1 MDSAFAAKLCEL
13 NNRFYAQNAASF
25 SATRTSP
32 WDGWK
37 RAVGLLSADGF
48 AGGRVL
54 DVACGNMRFEAFLAK
69 ALPEV
74 SFDFLGVDSCPALL
88 DGRVDARFKELD
100 VVQALLEGRD
110 LAAEIGEGGFD
121 MSVSFGFMH
130 HLPTFEMRVALLR
143 ALLASTR
150 QGGYVVVSFWEFMR
164 NEALARKARVTHAAA
179 LKDLALSPAEIAQL
193 DENDFFLGWKDTQ
206 KSYRYCHNFTDAE
219 IGALVAAVTPDA
231 RPIDRYSSDGRSN
244 NLNAYVILQK
254 KRS

>member
-37 RAVGLLSADGF
+37 RAVELLSADAF

-54 DVACGNMRFEAFLAK
+54 DVACGNMRFEAFLAG

-74 SFDFLGVDSCPALL
+74 AFDFLGVDSCPVLL

-100 VVQALLEGRD
+100 VVRALLEGRD
-110 LAAEIGEGGFD
+110 LAAEIGEGDFD
-121 MSVSFGFMH
+121 ASVSFGFMH
-130 HLPTFEMRVALLR
+130 HLSTFEMRVALLR

-150 QGGYVVVSFWEFMR
+150 RGGYVVVSFWQFMR
-164 NEALARKARVTHAAA
+164 NEALASKAKVTHAAA
-179 LKDLALSPAEIAQL
+179 LDDLALSPTEIAQL

-206 KSYRYCHNFTDAE
+206 GSYRYCHNFTDSE
-219 IGALVAAVTPDA
+219 IDALVATVTPEA
-231 RPIDRYSSDGRSN
+231 SLIDRYSSDGRSK
-244 NLNAYVILQK
+244 NLNGYLILQK
-254 KRS
+254 ERL